1 MGVHVVGALCFSWG
15 RVWPIVEACA
25 REHRVKRK
33 VIMTIVVWLELSA
46 PEHELFDLVFQSMNY
61 QTVIGPAV
69 IAEQR
74 MTLPIQLSS
83 A

>member
-1 MGVHVVGALCFSWG
+1 
-15 RVWPIVEACA
+15 
-25 REHRVKRK
+25 
-33 VIMTIVVWLELSA
+33 MTIVVWLELNI
-46 PEHELFDLVFQSMNY
+46 PEHELFDLVFQSMND